1 MKDSKIRHSFEEF
14 YDYFCSNRRK
24 VLQIAGIILVLA
36 LAVGLKLSSTG
47 RDRVIVDSEDDTE
60 VAGETETETSEEI
73 YVDISGEV
81 MKPGLYILENGSR
94 LYELID
100 SAGGLTDNADLD
112 RINQAET
119 VTDGQ
124 KIIIPALSSSEEG
137 DSVAEAVDD
146 DDGLININT
155 ASSEKLTELPGVGE
169 AIAKRIIDYR
179 QGNAFRRKEDI
190 KNVNGIGDKTYEKLE
205 PMITI

>member
-1 MKDSKIRHSFEEF
+1 MKDSKIRHIFEEF

-155 ASSEKLTELPGVGE
+155 ASSEKLMELPGVGE

-190 KNVNGIGDKTYEKLE
+190 KNVSGIGDKTYEKLE